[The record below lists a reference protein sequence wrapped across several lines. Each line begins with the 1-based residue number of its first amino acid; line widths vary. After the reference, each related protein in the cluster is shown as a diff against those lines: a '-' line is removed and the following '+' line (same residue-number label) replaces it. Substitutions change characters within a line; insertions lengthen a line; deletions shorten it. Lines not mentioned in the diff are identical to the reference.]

1 MQSFLI
7 LAASLM
13 KIVVADKGEIR
24 TSGAAPIH
32 TILKHRM
39 GRGQTGD
46 LKQP

>member
-32 TILKHRM
+32 TRLKN
-39 GRGQTGD
+39 GEGGD
-46 LKQP
+46 R